1 MSSGRTVSRN
11 TIYGR
16 RGLISFHK
24 FWFRRKRHQKM
35 IVSCSFFFFI
45 FVCFFLLS
53 RNNIINQL
61 RKSAIFLTKG
71 LSCQAL
77 KFSIRSGS
85 GIKYFAVISRSK
97 QMAQTR
103 SSILFIAQ
111 WVLAA
116 LHSNNAKCNNTV
128 PLTPN
133 CIVCLNITGEVFFLF
148 IYFKADTKMLAYKQL
163 RMSRLDRLTIQ
174 ATTTAYSG
182 TYKFRPN
189 KEVPIKLGGGGC

>member
-1 MSSGRTVSRN
+1 
-11 TIYGR
+11 
-16 RGLISFHK
+16 
-24 FWFRRKRHQKM
+24 M

-53 RNNIINQL
+53 RNNIINEL

-133 CIVCLNITGEVFFLF
+133 CIVCFNITGEVFFLF

-189 KEVPIKLGGGGC
+189 KEVPIKLGEGTGVLTVD